1 MWRDTRSMSQG
12 QRDQHVEI
20 IAIVI
25 AKDSSRGLWNHT
37 QVSIDTLLLLLF
49 IVYDLLLPVV
59 VIKMV
64 SMPSSFSSVGGR
76 V

>member
-20 IAIVI
+20 IGIVI

-49 IVYDLLLPVV
+49 IVYDVLLPVV
-59 VIKMV
+59 VHRRLAR
-64 SMPSSFSSVGGR
+64 SVGGCE
-76 V
+76 VL